1 MNERECMNGMDTYY
15 ECVALRS
22 FFFGVLL
29 LFSNVWAIF
38 TAQVRVPHG
47 FIFIVIVARRQ

>member
-22 FFFGVLL
+22 FFRCAVVIQQCLGYFYCAGPR
-29 LFSNVWAIF
+29 
-38 TAQVRVPHG
+38 TAWFYFYRY
-47 FIFIVIVARRQ
+47 RT